1 VFSICVLFCVL
12 RLVFSICAMLRVL
25 RCVFNTLFE
34 DFKD

>member
-25 RCVFNTLFE
+25 CCVFKTLFE

>member
-1 VFSICVLFCVL
+1 MFSICVLFCVL